1 MNPNFDGFKVGTKG
15 HASTLVWGKI
25 LRERDKFVYTGETS
39 VWCDAVDCSW
49 GCALVFTA
57 S

>member
-1 MNPNFDGFKVGTKG
+1 MVTKG
-15 HASTLVWGKI
+15 HASTLGWGKI
-25 LRERDKFVYTGETS
+25 LRERDKFVYAGETS

-49 GCALVFTA
+49 GCALVFTG